1 MSFLEIYR
9 ANWSVWWPQL
19 LTAAGYTVMLTAAA
33 FVLAAALG
41 LLLALAKIGPIAPL
55 RRFAIGYI
63 EVMRG
68 IPTLALLFLLY
79 FGLPP
84 LGILLDE
91 FVAGFVGLGMIAA
104 GYVAEIFRAGIQ
116 AMHRGQREAALAV
129 GMTPTMAMR
138 HIILPQATRIVLPPL
153 LNTAIVMLKDS
164 SVCSLIST
172 PELMLRTKDIATDT
186 FLPMHL
192 YLLAGAMYFCMASPL
207 SMSVRRLEA
216 YLRRGRRP

>member
-1 MSFLEIYR
+1 
-9 ANWSVWWPQL
+9 
-19 LTAAGYTVMLTAAA
+19 
-33 FVLAAALG
+33 
-41 LLLALAKIGPIAPL
+41 
-55 RRFAIGYI
+55 
-63 EVMRG
+63 VMRG

-216 YLRRGRRP
+216 YLRRGRRL